1 MENNLNSDILDK
13 ITKTCTCKSISRATI
28 KEAIKMVPILL
39 MKFLKQQELVLEVA
53 MDLDANQKLKI

>member
-1 MENNLNSDILDK
+1 
-13 ITKTCTCKSISRATI
+13 
-28 KEAIKMVPILL
+28 MVPILL